1 MKYIEVK
8 IPKDS
13 IVKINGYLYLTT
25 STVYNPKTKNSLNKR
40 VIIGKILNEKEGTML
55 ANSNFFKYFPNDE
68 KPNEILPQNYSLCL
82 SIGVYS
88 AIKKIIEDMGIYE
101 LMQDSFGNK
110 CELIL
115 SLAEYALSSGMFV
128 AQHFGRW
135 CFNNANWL
143 KEVPSE
149 GCISNLYNRD
159 ITIEKIGHFLNEWTK
174 KVMECEKNKDILIA
188 LDSTNMNINSPGI
201 DIAEYGHPK
210 IDEGLKQ
217 INMTVALNESNGMPI
232 YYDIYPGSINDMS
245 HLELAIEKAKGY
257 GMQNL
262 TFVMD
267 RGYYSKK
274 NMNYIREK
282 GYNYIYM
289 AKNVGFGINEI
300 FEKYKDRVKSNA
312 EHILFEHHTFGLKID
327 SIDTKLFP
335 ADANVYIFYND
346 DKYHREIQTIN
357 HSLDILYSNAKKM
370 KKPLNEHTIQTYNK
384 YLDLKLDNENRI
396 ISLDVNKERYQ
407 YDLDHAGYYFM
418 VTSSNLDPAELLSVY
433 KKRDIVEKLFRSLK
447 TELDLNKLYAQNIHA
462 YSSKIFIGFLASI
475 IRATIQ
481 IRLAEYLKE
490 HSSETMNSIIDELE
504 KVQIIRQI
512 DSAYQLMYGYT
523 KKQKEIL
530 KRIGLKLTDITKDI
544 AEINQKIT

>member
-8 IPKDS
+8 IPKES
-13 IVKINGYLYLTT
+13 IVRIREYLYLTI
-25 STVYNPKTKNSLNKR
+25 STTYNPKTKNSLNKR
-40 VIIGKILNEKEGTML
+40 VLIGKILNEEKGTML
-55 ANSNFFKYFPNDE
+55 ANSNFFKYFQDE
-68 KPNEILPQNYSLCL
+68 AKPTEVLPQDYSLCL
-82 SIGVYS
+82 AIGTYS
-88 AIKKIIEDMGIYE
+88 VVKKIIEDMGIYD
-101 LMQDSFGNK
+101 LMKEIFKDRTD
-110 CELIL
+110 LIA
-115 SLAEYALSSGMFV
+115 SLAEYALSNDKFV

-143 KEVPSE
+143 KEIPSE
-149 GCISNLYNRD
+149 GYISNLYNKD
-159 ITIEKIGHFLNEWTK
+159 ITIEKIGRFLNEWTK
-174 KVMECEKNKDILIA
+174 MVMECEENKDILIA
-188 LDSTNMNINSPGI
+188 LDSTNMNVNSPGI

-210 IDEGLKQ
+210 DDEGLKQ

-257 GMQNL
+257 KLNNL

-289 AKNVGFGINEI
+289 AKNVGCGIDAL
-300 FEKYKDRVKSNA
+300 FDKYKDKVKSNA
-312 EHILFEHHTFGLKID
+312 EHIIFEHHTFGLKID
-327 SIDTKLFP
+327 SIDTQLFP

-357 HSLDILYSNAKKM
+357 HSLDILYSTAKKI
-370 KKPLNEHTIQTYNK
+370 KKPLNEHTIKTYTK
-384 YLDLKLDNENRI
+384 YLDLKLDDDNNI
-396 ISLDVNKERYQ
+396 ISVDINKERYQ
-407 YDLDHAGYYFM
+407 YDLDHAGYFFM
-418 VTSSNLDPAELLSVY
+418 VTSSKLEPEELLTIY
-433 KKRDIVEKLFRSLK
+433 KRRDIVEKLFRSLK

-475 IRATIQ
+475 IKANIQ
-481 IRLAEYLKE
+481 IRLKDYLKDN
-490 HSSETMNSIIDELE
+490 SSATMNTVMDELE
-504 KVQIIRQI
+504 KLQIIRQI
-512 DSAYQLMYGYT
+512 DSNYQLMYGYT

-530 KRIGLKLTDITKDI
+530 NKIGLKPSDIAKDI
-544 AEINQKIT
+544 MDINRKIT